1 MMSRSIGRLHQCVC
15 CCPDDIPIISEP
27 LLLHSLSQHHF
38 PQPHPGLILYRCP
51 ALRGLHEVEADH
63 RWATIPR
70 RHLAAAE
77 SLQCVQ
83 QCCNYPSVNQAWS
96 SVVSIPVLTRCGNCG
111 TCSVG
116 QVFGTSSWNNTLKDA
131 SVKWMKFSC
140 VVPAFPLGP

>member
-1 MMSRSIGRLHQCVC
+1 MMSRSIGCLHQCIC

-27 LLLHSLSQHHF
+27 LLLHSSSRHHF
-38 PQPHPGLILYRCP
+38 PQPHPGLILYCCP
-51 ALRGLHEVEADH
+51 ALTGLHEVAADH

-96 SVVSIPVLTRCGNCG
+96 SVVTIPVLTRHGNCG

-116 QVFGTSSWNNTLKDA
+116 QVVGTTLKDA

-140 VVPAFPLGP
+140 VVPAYPLGP